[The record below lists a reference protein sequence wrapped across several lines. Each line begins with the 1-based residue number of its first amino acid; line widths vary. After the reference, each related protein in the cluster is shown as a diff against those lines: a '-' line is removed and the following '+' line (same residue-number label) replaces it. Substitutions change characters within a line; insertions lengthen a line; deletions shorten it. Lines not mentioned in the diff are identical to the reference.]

1 MIATKGEVHD
11 IGVKGGG
18 DHRDL
23 EAKASGALA
32 VGKELFTKDSHA
44 LLFGCPGH
52 HVPKGGEEFFI
63 GDAAS
68 HEERVNE
75 FSPFARRCGV
85 GDSFGLAGKLRL
97 GGAEDGSGHGPEGFI
112 GAISEALSWRYGY
125 VG

>member
-1 MIATKGEVHD
+1 MPCCL
-11 IGVKGGG
+11 GV
-18 DHRDL
+18 R
-23 EAKASGALA
+23 AI
-32 VGKELFTKDSHA
+32 T
-44 LLFGCPGH
+44 CQ
-52 HVPKGGEEFFI
+52 KGGEESFI
-63 GDAAS
+63 GDAAG

-85 GDSFGLAGKLRL
+85 GDSFGLAGKLGL